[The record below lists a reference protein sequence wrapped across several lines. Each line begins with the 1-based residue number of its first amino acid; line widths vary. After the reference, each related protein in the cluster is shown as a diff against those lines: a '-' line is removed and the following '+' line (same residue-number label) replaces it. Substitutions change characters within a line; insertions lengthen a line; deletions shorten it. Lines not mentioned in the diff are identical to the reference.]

1 MVKLKNAARWKGER
15 NLRISQGRKIFKRA
29 VVRLISAFEISR
41 LKGSR
46 SEDNSWCWLAVCKRE
61 VGDLLK

>member
-29 VVRLISAFEISR
+29 VVRLVSAFEISR

-46 SEDNSWCWLAVCKRE
+46 SEDNSCAGWQYVKEKWETC
-61 VGDLLK
+61 